1 MNFKHV
7 ILILLLAMVSM
18 SSKAQSRKYSN
29 EFLSIGVGARALG
42 MSGASVASVA
52 DATGIYWNPAA
63 ILRTPGNMQ
72 LALMHTEHF
81 GGIAKFDFAGLVLPS
96 KDPDRMMGVSVI
108 RFGIDDI
115 PNTLFLV
122 EPDGT
127 INYDN
132 VTAFSAVDYAFMF
145 TYARHLKWHNLN
157 LGANAKIIHR
167 GVGTFAKAWGFGFD
181 LGAQMNYGNWQ
192 FGAMARDVTTTF
204 NVWTFNFTD
213 AEQQAL
219 AMSGNV
225 IPGTSYE
232 ITTPKII
239 LGAAYNYDI
248 NDKFS
253 VLGELNL
260 DLTTDGKRNV
270 LISMNPVSID
280 PHLGLEA
287 AYNKLVFLR
296 AGIGNIQR
304 ATSDIDGSPIT
315 TWQPN
320 AGIGLHI
327 RNIRIDYAYT
337 DVGNQSQVLYSHV
350 FSLML
355 DLKSKAKT
363 K

>member
-1 MNFKHV
+1 MKSKQ
-7 ILILLLAMVSM
+7 LIIFLLFAAIAFP
-18 SSKAQSRKYSN
+18 SKSQIRKYSN

-42 MSGASVASVA
+42 MSGASVASIS

-63 ILRTPGNMQ
+63 ILRSPGNMQ
-72 LALMHTEHF
+72 VAVMHTEHF
-81 GGIAKFDFAGLVLPS
+81 AGIAKFDFGGLILPS
-96 KDPDRMMGVSVI
+96 KDPNRMMGLSLI

-122 EPDGT
+122 QADGS

-132 VTAFSAVDYAFMF
+132 ITAFSAVDYALMF
-145 TYARHLKWHNLN
+145 TYAKRLKWNKVN
-157 LGANAKIIHR
+157 VGGNAKIIHR

-181 LGAQMNYGNWQ
+181 LGAQMDYGDWQ
-192 FGAMARDVTTTF
+192 FGLMARDITTTF

-213 AEQQAL
+213 VEQQAL
-219 AMSGNV
+219 ATTGNV
-225 IPGTSYE
+225 IPASSYE

-239 LGAAYNYDI
+239 LGAAYQHNFS
-248 NDKFS
+248 DKFTL
-253 VLGELNL
+253 LGELNL

-280 PHLGLEA
+280 PHIGLEA
-287 AYNKLVFLR
+287 GYNNLAFLR
-296 AGIGNIQR
+296 AGFGNIQR
-304 ATSDIDGSPIT
+304 ATSDLDGSNIT

-320 AGIGLHI
+320 AGIGLHF

-337 DVGNQSQVLYSHV
+337 DVGNQSQALYSHV
-350 FSLML
+350 FSLIL
-355 DLKSKAKT
+355 DLKSKVKD